1 MNENSL
7 NAADKVLVSLI
18 PTLNPMKDKET
29 GWFHIL
35 VIVIG
40 VTQ

>member
-1 MNENSL
+1 MNENLL
-7 NAADKVLVSLI
+7 NAADKVLASSI

-29 GWFHIL
+29 GRFLIL